1 MGFLLF
7 PSTDHAINARSPDL
21 PSASSVPPC
30 FKGFAFPITRD
41 HGDSGDHGDFLT
53 FGDFAV
59 AFRSAFEKKKYLL
72 IA

>member
-7 PSTDHAINARSPDL
+7 PS
-21 PSASSVPPC
+21 
-30 FKGFAFPITRD
+30 PITRD

-59 AFRSAFEKKKYLL
+59 AFRSAFEKKKI
-72 IA
+72 IADSLATILF